1 MNSPKS
7 PDYFMIKT
15 GNIGTPDT
23 RNFLFDNLLGLD
35 NDPEWAVVAFGDIL
49 GEFDEVTS
57 MDITKFSHIG
67 EVNPVPE
74 PSTILLLGTGLVGL
88 VCYRRKRNKG

>member
-23 RNFLFDNLLGLD
+23 RNFLFDNLFGLD
-35 NDPEWAVVAFGDIL
+35 NDPEWAVVALSDIL
-49 GEFDEVTS
+49 SVFDEGTT
-57 MDITKFSHIG
+57 MGIGPFSHIN
-67 EVNPVPE
+67 EVNPVSE
-74 PSTILLLGTGLVGL
+74 PSTILLLGTRLVGL
-88 VCYRRKRNKG
+88 VCHRWKRNKG

>member
-15 GNIGTPDT
+15 GNIGSPDI
-23 RNFLFDNLLGLD
+23 RNFLFENKFDF
-35 NDPEWAVVAFGDIL
+35 EWAVVDWSNIL
-49 GEFDEVTS
+49 DLFDEGTT
-57 MDITKFSHIG
+57 MDITAFSHIG
-67 EVNPVPE
+67 EINPVPE